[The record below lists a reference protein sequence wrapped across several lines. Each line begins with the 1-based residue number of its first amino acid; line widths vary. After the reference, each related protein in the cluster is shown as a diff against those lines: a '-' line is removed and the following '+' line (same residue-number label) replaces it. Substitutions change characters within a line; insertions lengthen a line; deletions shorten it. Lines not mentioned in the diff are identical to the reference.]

1 MERTADFPCLLLQLL
16 IEFPRK
22 PQRQRH
28 FRGLFFCHPL
38 TSSLCTRRLRW
49 GVFFCFNYVLLVHL
63 LGKKKDFLNGTPKNI
78 GYS

>member
-28 FRGLFFCHPL
+28 FRGLFFCLPL
-38 TSSLCTRRLRW
+38 TSSL
-49 GVFFCFNYVLLVHL
+49 LL
-63 LGKKKDFLNGTPKNI
+63 LNLKFML
-78 GYS
+78 